1 MNWVVS
7 AVLLTAAPVLPIA
20 LVATWLLPYLRQR
33 MSVLLIIAPLPAL
46 AASVLATGSA
56 VTFWRGLVPM
66 TLSLDVS
73 RAILLGVCALLWAAA
88 AVYAAAE
95 RRGSPISYQFA
106 VCWLLTLAGNVGVF
120 VTADLASFFLSY
132 TLVSIPA
139 YGLIVDDD
147 TPEVRHAGAVYMAYT
162 VLGETILLMAFALLQ
177 AAAPGDSLM
186 IRDVL
191 TALPGSPWRGVTVA
205 LLIVAF
211 GMKIGLVS
219 LHVWMPLTY
228 RAAPIPAAAVLSGA
242 AVKAGVIGLIRFLPF
257 GDALPVAGSALV
269 AVGFI
274 GAFYGVAV
282 GLTQVHP
289 KVVLAY
295 SSVSQMGL
303 IAATLGA
310 ALAAGDPGV
319 DKPVAFY
326 AAHHVL
332 VKGALFLTAG
342 LAVANPLRRQMVL
355 LFPAFILALGLG
367 GLPLTGGALA
377 KLALKAPLGEGLAL
391 MLSSLSAAGTTLL
404 MLHFMR
410 LVASPVMRDPGAAS
424 IRLTGPYLTLAA
436 TSVVMPWVLYPAATG
451 ASRISALAPAA
462 LWDSAWPV
470 LLGALLA
477 ALLYPLRDYIIQ
489 IPHRYPRTIGVRR
502 AATRCGEVIEYLES
516 ELRRWPAATV
526 SLLLIA
532 ALLGVAM
539 LVAR

>member
-20 LVATWLLPYLRQR
+20 LVTTWLLPYLRQR
-33 MSVLLIIAPLPAL
+33 MSALLIIAPLPAL
-46 AASVLATGSA
+46 AASLLAVGSA

-66 TLSLDVS
+66 TLSLDVP
-73 RAILLGVCALLWAAA
+73 RAMLLGVCALLWTAA
-88 AVYAAAE
+88 AVYAAVG

-120 VTADLASFFLSY
+120 VTADLATFFLSY

-139 YGLIVDDD
+139 YGIIVDDD

-162 VLGETILLMAFALLQ
+162 VLGETILLMAFALLR

-191 TALPGSPWRGVTVA
+191 AALPGSPWRGVTVA
-205 LLIVAF
+205 LLIAAF

-257 GDALPVAGSALV
+257 GVALPVAGSALV

-303 IAATLGA
+303 IAATLGV
-310 ALAAGDPGV
+310 ALAAGDPGA
-319 DKPVAFY
+319 DNPVAFY

-332 VKGALFLTAG
+332 VKGALFLAAG
-342 LAVANPLRRQMVL
+342 LAVTSPLRRRMVL
-355 LFPAFILALGLG
+355 LLPGFILALGLG

-377 KLALKAPLGEGLAL
+377 KLALKVPLGGGLAL
-391 MLSSLSAAGTTLL
+391 SLSSLSAAGTTLL

-410 LVASPVMRDPGAAS
+410 LVASPVARHPGAAP
-424 IRLTGPYLTLAA
+424 IRLADPYLLLAG
-436 TSVVMPWVLYPAATG
+436 TSVVIPWILYPVATG
-451 ASRISALAPAA
+451 ASPISAVAPAA
-462 LWDSAWPV
+462 LWETVWPV
-470 LLGALLA
+470 LLGVLLA

-489 IPHRYPRTIGVRR
+489 IPHRYPKTIGVRR
-502 AATRCGEVIEYLES
+502 VATRCGEVIEYLES

-526 SLLLIA
+526 SLLLIS

>member
-7 AVLLTAAPVLPIA
+7 AVLLTAGPVLPIA
-20 LVATWLLPYLRQR
+20 LVSTWLLPYLRQR

-46 AASVLATGSA
+46 AASLLAVGSA

-66 TLSLDVS
+66 TLSLDVP

-88 AVYAAAE
+88 AVYVAAE
-95 RRGSPISYQFA
+95 RGGRPISPQFA

-139 YGLIVDDD
+139 YGLIIDDD

-162 VLGETILLMAFALLQ
+162 VLGETILLMGFALLR

-191 TALPGSPWRGVTVA
+191 AALPGSPWRGVTVV
-205 LLIVAF
+205 LLMVAF

-228 RAAPIPAAAVLSGA
+228 RAAPVPAAAVLSGA

-257 GDALPVAGSALV
+257 AVALPVAGTALV
-269 AVGFI
+269 TVGFI
-274 GAFYGVAV
+274 GAFYGIVV

-310 ALAAGDPGV
+310 ALAAGDSGA
-319 DKPVAFY
+319 DTPVAFY
-326 AAHHVL
+326 AAYHVL

-342 LAVANPLRRQMVL
+342 LAMTSPLRRRMVL
-355 LFPAFILALGLG
+355 LLPAFVLALGLG
-367 GLPLTGGALA
+367 GLPLSGGALA
-377 KLALKAPLGEGLAL
+377 KLALKEPLGDGVPL

-410 LVASPVMRDPGAAS
+410 LVAGPVMRDPGAPP
-424 IRLTGPYLTLAA
+424 IRLTGPYLLLAA
-436 TSVVMPWVLYPAATG
+436 TSVVIPWILYPVATG

-462 LWDSAWPV
+462 LWDAIWPV
-470 LLGALLA
+470 SLGVLLA
-477 ALLYPLRDYIIQ
+477 ALLYPLREYIIQ
-489 IPHRYPRTIGVRR
+489 IPHRYPRTVGVQRV
-502 AATRCGEVIEYLES
+502 AIRCGEMIEYVES
-516 ELRRWPAATV
+516 ELRRWSAATV
-526 SLLLIA
+526 SLLFIA